1 MKLYVH
7 RKGICLSLL
16 KESQLNKKKKNLIL
30 GPGSIEDKE
39 YHHGII
45 NDNEIIERVDAI
57 NTDSSESE
65 ESF

>member
-1 MKLYVH
+1 MLVTAKRVPV
-7 RKGICLSLL
+7 
-16 KESQLNKKKKNLIL
+16 EQQKKKNLIL
-30 GPGSIEDKE
+30 GTGSIEDKE